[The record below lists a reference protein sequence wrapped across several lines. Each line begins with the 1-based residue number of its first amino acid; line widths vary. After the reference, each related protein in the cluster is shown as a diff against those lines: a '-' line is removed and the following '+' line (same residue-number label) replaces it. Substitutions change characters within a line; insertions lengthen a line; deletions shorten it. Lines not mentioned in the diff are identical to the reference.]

1 MLEQEHLLSKQEGA
15 KKASERTQKNLA
27 DKLKASGLKLPLY
40 PPPSIIERARTV
52 MGRIDFDPTSDPV
65 QQVLVDATSVPSIE
79 SNPLK
84 EHWHGNVF
92 VSPKGAVRTNRIW
105 LNKTINE
112 YRNHHISSFVF
123 FTNAS
128 ELLRAAPV
136 IFDYPLC
143 IPFKRVKQLK
153 ATSEGFEPIS
163 PSMWN
168 AIVYGPPIETT
179 VSSIDRVSLFY
190 NTFRDIGRVCFNEY
204 AGDSWQRD
212 LDYYEEHKGEF

>member
-1 MLEQEHLLSKQEGA
+1 MGA
-15 KKASERTQKNLA
+15 KKASERTQQNLA
-27 DKLKASGLKLPLY
+27 EKLKASGLKLPLY
-40 PPPSIIERARTV
+40 PPPQIIERAREV
-52 MGRIDFDPTSDPV
+52 MGGIDFDPTSDPV
-65 QQVLVDATSVPSIE
+65 QQVLVNATSVPSIE
-79 SNPLK
+79 TNPLQ

-92 VSPKGAVRTNRIW
+92 VAPKGAVRTSRIW
-105 LNKTINE
+105 LNKTISE
-112 YRNHHISSFVF
+112 YRNHHIDSFLF

-128 ELLRAAPV
+128 ELMRAAPV
-136 IFDYPLC
+136 IYDYPFC

-168 AIVYGPPIETT
+168 VIVYGPPVETT
-179 VSSIDRVSLFY
+179 ITSIDRVSLFY

-212 LDYYEEHKGEF
+212 LDYFEEKKGDV